1 MEEGGKKD
9 VHVQYTGQEDVM
21 VLGLAEEE
29 GEDDTTTLAPKIHD

>member
-29 GEDDTTTLAPKIHD
+29 REDNTTSYRRKKHD